1 MFCQIGRMIHHP
13 AMKTVIWLPSLCLLI
28 LFVGG
33 CTNNQT
39 AGNDPLGT
47 GPFDSRGN
55 YVEEWANDPSKWR
68 KPGGSTRPPSGDE
81 VPTIARN
88 EQPPP
93 NSNPLAPKTAPATK
107 PAPTPVVSMPKETSR
122 PTATPKSTPTK
133 PKTTVVKAKPKPKPK
148 PKPKT
153 TRYVVKKGDSLSA
166 IASRNGSSVSA
177 IQRANG
183 ISGTLIRPGQSLVI
197 PKR

>member
-1 MFCQIGRMIHHP
+1 
-13 AMKTVIWLPSLCLLI
+13 MKTVIWLPSLSALI
-28 LFVGG
+28 LFASG
-33 CTNNQT
+33 CADNNT

-55 YVEEWANDPSKWR
+55 YIEEWANDPSKWR

-81 VPTIARN
+81 VPTIAKN

-93 NSNPLAPKTAPATK
+93 NSNPLAPKTAPVTK
-107 PAPTPVVSMPKETSR
+107 PASTPVVSTPKETSR
-122 PTATPKSTPTK
+122 PKSTPTK
-133 PKTTVVKAKPKPKPK
+133 PKPTVVKAKPKPKPK
-148 PKPKT
+148 PKT
-153 TRYVVKKGDSLSA
+153 TRYTVKKGDSLST